1 MTINPNTQFYRDL
14 TDESKT
20 LNVNNG
26 TMPLG
31 YWNLILSIRDVSMY
45 TIGMKPHRNWK
56 ITNVKQYF
64 GVKGDAKQ
72 IKTQLESIRDLLKG
86 QAYIVP

>member
-1 MTINPNTQFYRDL
+1 MTINSNTQFYRDL
-14 TDESKT
+14 IDESKT

-31 YWNLILSIRDVSMY
+31 YWNLILSIHEVGIY
-45 TIGMKPHRNWK
+45 AIGMKPHRNWK
-56 ITNVKQYF
+56 ITDVKRYF

-72 IKTQLESIRDLLKG
+72 IKTQLEEIRDMLKG
-86 QAYIVP
+86 

>member
-1 MTINPNTQFYRDL
+1 MTINSNTQFYRDL

-26 TMPLG
+26 TIPLG
-31 YWNLILSIRDVSMY
+31 YWNLILSIREVSMY
-45 TIGMKPHRNWK
+45 AIGMKPHRNWR

-72 IKTQLESIRDLLKG
+72 IKTQLEEIRDMLKG
-86 QAYIVP
+86 